1 MADQN
6 YAYCGNCQDIM
17 PVLVE
22 PMENESVDGA
32 YLGGDVICTSCYG
45 VLATMYKPKD
55 KVD

>member
-6 YAYCGNCQDIM
+6 YAYCGNCLDIM

-32 YLGGDVICTSCYG
+32 YLGGDVICVSCYG